1 MTAVKTL
8 TTNSQTLIQPC
19 IESTKAVFSMM
30 LGWDV
35 QLGTASRAQ
44 GFQTKHDV
52 SGIIGFSG
60 VLRATVVVS
69 VDQEVAFA
77 AAEAFLGERPTEINA
92 DIIDMVGELANMIGG
107 NAKDRLGIPGI
118 DLGLPTIVSGKG
130 HTITF
135 EPGAHVELLP
145 FTSPWGPFTVEVGL
159 RYR

>member
-1 MTAVKTL
+1 MASAQMVPQ
-8 TTNSQTLIQPC
+8 NSQCLIQPC
-19 IESTKAVFSMM
+19 IESTKSVFSMM

-35 QLGTASRAQ
+35 QIGETCRSD
-44 GFQTKHDV
+44 GFQTKYDV

-60 VLRATVVVS
+60 VMRATVVVS

-77 AAEAFLGERPTEINA
+77 AAEAFLGSRPTEINA

-107 NAKDRLGIPGI
+107 NAKDRLGISGVE
-118 DLGLPTIVSGKG
+118 LGLPTIVSGKG

-135 EPGAHVELLP
+135 EPGAYVEVLP

-159 RYR
+159 RVR